1 MNRLEENSP
10 PMSIQSRSTPN
21 VQCLPVGVARQNS
34 KVTEEGRLLIPVANL
49 CLVDNLYGNLE
60 NNPTLA
66 MQKK

>member
-1 MNRLEENSP
+1 
-10 PMSIQSRSTPN
+10 
-21 VQCLPVGVARQNS
+21 VGVAKQNS